1 MEVPHEFAECQK
13 GEGKGKKIPAREVWR
28 DRKPTSVSI
37 SVRDW
42 ETKRFLRL
50 FPAPSHHFHSSPS
63 HSQTLIGWP
72 KSVQTAGMHN
82 ARPLSRFLSYTTK
95 RHTATSVEARSAA
108 TVTVWTVRP
117 ARSYARTPLLRQHT
131 SSAPRPPRAQAHWE
145 GLVFRYEWVR
155 GYLLLCGRNLRVRNF
170 SWSRRVCKRG
180 ILVCRF
186 ISFGW
191 SRPQTDL
198 KAET

>member
-1 MEVPHEFAECQK
+1 MS
-13 GEGKGKKIPAREVWR
+13 EGGRQREKIPARKVWR
-28 DRKPTSVSI
+28 GRKPTSVSI

-42 ETKRFLRL
+42 ETKRFLKL
-50 FPAPSHHFHSSPS
+50 FPVPSHHFHSSPS
-63 HSQTLIGWP
+63 HSQTLIVWP
-72 KSVQTAGMHN
+72 KSVQTARCTTHDL
-82 ARPLSRFLSYTTK
+82 LSRFLSYTTK
-95 RHTATSVEARSAA
+95 RHTAPSVEARSAA

-131 SSAPRPPRAQAHWE
+131 SSAPRPPGAQAHWE
-145 GLVFRYEWVR
+145 GLVFCCEWVR

-170 SWSRRVCKRG
+170 SWSQRVYKRE